1 MDHSFKGP
9 DIQRVAQASTLHSAQ
24 NCHCAALS
32 HLHGSR
38 PIISRTSKTDSGGP
52 ADFAQYTEHKDTN
65 SHISSQS
72 GGLDVDPFTYAL

>member
-9 DIQRVAQASTLHSAQ
+9 DIQWVAQASTLHSAL

-32 HLHGSR
+32 NFHGLR
-38 PIISRTSKTDSGGP
+38 PIISSTSKIDNGGP
-52 ADFAQYTEHKDTN
+52 ADFAQYAEHKDTK

-72 GGLDVDPFTYAL
+72 GGLDVDPFIYAL